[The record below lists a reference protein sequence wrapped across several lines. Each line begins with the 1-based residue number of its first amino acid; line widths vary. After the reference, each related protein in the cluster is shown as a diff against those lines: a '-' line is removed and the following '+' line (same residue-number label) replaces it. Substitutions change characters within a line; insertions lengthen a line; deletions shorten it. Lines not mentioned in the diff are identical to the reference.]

1 MLPRLWRSALKI
13 AWRESRASAGK
24 FLFVILAVAAG
35 VGALS
40 GVRGFSASF
49 RDMLLRDARTL
60 MAADLS
66 LRLFN
71 LPDRD
76 EQAAIDALAADG
88 AQVTLVTE
96 TVSMMSTGARPLMV
110 SVKAVDPS
118 LYPFYGRL
126 ETRPPA
132 DPAAILD
139 GDTVIV
145 TDDLLLRLGAAVGD
159 QVKLGDALFT
169 IAATIAVEPDRMT
182 GSLNVGPRVMLSHQ
196 ALDRSGLIVRGS
208 RASQRYLFKLPA
220 EGLTIET
227 ARKRLEATF
236 RRNRIADFRETHP
249 TIRRGLDRATN
260 FLSLVSLVAMIVG
273 ALGVGMAMH
282 SHLQQRLD
290 TIAIMKCV
298 GARSSQIIRI
308 YFAQAL
314 GLGVAG
320 SLLGVFLGFLVQVGA
335 PWFIASYFPDAPRLE
350 WQPSAAA
357 QAMLIGILTTL
368 LFSLPPLLSIRRIRP
383 ALIFRRE
390 MEGVRKSWQ
399 EKFAD
404 RRSSAGVG
412 LLIAAGLAATAAWLG
427 DSVRMGMWF
436 AGGLIVSLAVLS
448 ATAWILLRILR
459 LLPGWLPFRLPM
471 ALRHGVANLYRPGV
485 HAEAILVALGV
496 GVTFTLSIYLIQ
508 TSVITQMARSAP
520 PDMPNVFL
528 INVTNVE
535 RDGLLDLLRNY
546 PGVEGDVGLVP
557 SVAARLHSINGQDL
571 ADRNLDENANR
582 YRASRGITSF
592 EEQPEE
598 YEVLQGAWWGPDR
611 QGASVA
617 VRDDAAETLDI
628 SVGDELQWIV
638 GADTVTA
645 KVAAIVRMESI
656 RMGSNAY
663 FTLSPEALEGRPAIY
678 FGGVRIAPEKAV
690 ELQRDAFAKFPTVML
705 INAADVLSIVQDVV
719 DQIALVVQFVSAFS
733 ILGGIIILS
742 SSVVATRFRRI
753 RETAILKTLGATRR
767 KVAQIFAV
775 EFLILGLVAGAMG
788 SLLASGFAALLL
800 KNVLDAGFDFDVAAN
815 LTTVIATAAVANL
828 AGWLASYRVLD
839 QKPLEALRHE

>member
-1 MLPRLWRSALKI
+1 MLPRLWRNALKI

-60 MAADLS
+60 MAADLT
-66 LRLFN
+66 LRLFS
-71 LPDRD
+71 LPDRE

-96 TVSMMSTGARPLMV
+96 TVSMMSTGDRPLMV
-110 SVKAVDPS
+110 SVKAVDPA

-132 DPAAILD
+132 DPAQTLNAD
-139 GDTVIV
+139 AVIV

-159 QVKLGDALFT
+159 EVKLGDAFFT
-169 IAATIAVEPDRMT
+169 VAGIITVEPDRMT
-182 GSLNVGPRVMLSHQ
+182 GSLNVGPRVMLSHE

-220 EGLTIET
+220 EGLSIEA
-227 ARKRLEATF
+227 ARERLETTF
-236 RRNRIADFRETHP
+236 RANRIADFRETHP
-249 TIRRGLDRATN
+249 TIRRGLNRATN

-298 GARSSQIIRI
+298 GARSSQIMRI
-308 YFAQAL
+308 YFTQAL
-314 GLGVAG
+314 GLGLAG
-320 SLLGVFLGFLVQVGA
+320 SLLGVFLGFLVQAGA

-350 WQPSAAA
+350 WQPLTAV

-368 LFSLPPLLSIRRIRP
+368 LFSLPPLLSIRRVRP

-390 MEGVRKSWQ
+390 MEGARKSWR
-399 EKFAD
+399 EKLAD
-404 RRSSAGVG
+404 RRSSAGLG

-436 AGGLIVSLAVLS
+436 AGGLAVSLAVLS
-448 ATAWILLRILR
+448 ATAWVLLRILR
-459 LLPGWLPFRLPM
+459 RLPGWLPFRLPM
-471 ALRHGVANLYRPGV
+471 AVRHGVANLYRPGV

-496 GVTFTLSIYLIQ
+496 GVTFTLSVYLIQ

-528 INVTNVE
+528 INVTDAE
-535 RDGLLDLLRNY
+535 RDGLVDLLENY
-546 PGVEGDVGLVP
+546 PGIQGSVELQP
-557 SVAARLHSINGQDL
+557 SVAARLHSINGVDL
-571 ADRNLDENANR
+571 AGRNLDENANR

-592 EEQPEE
+592 EEKPEG
-598 YEVLQGAWWGPDR
+598 YEVIEGAWWPRER
-611 QGASVA
+611 QGAFVA

-628 SVGDELQWIV
+628 SVGDELQWIM

-645 KVAAIVRMESI
+645 RVAAIVRIESI

-663 FTLSPEALEGRPAIY
+663 FTLTPEALEGRPAVY
-678 FGGVRIAPEKAV
+678 FGGVRIAPDKAP
-690 ELQRDAFAKFPTVML
+690 ELQRDAFQKFPTVML

-767 KVAQIFAV
+767 KVARIFAV
-775 EFLILGLVAGAMG
+775 EFVILGLVAGTMG

-800 KNVLDAGFDFDVAAN
+800 ANVLDAGFDFDVAAN
-815 LTTVIATAAVANL
+815 LATVAGTAVVANI